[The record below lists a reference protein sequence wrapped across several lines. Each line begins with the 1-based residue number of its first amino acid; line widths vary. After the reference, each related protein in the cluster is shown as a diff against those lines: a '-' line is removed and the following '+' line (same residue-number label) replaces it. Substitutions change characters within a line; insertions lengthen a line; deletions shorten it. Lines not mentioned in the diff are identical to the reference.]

1 MSTWH
6 LAHPCPCDLESLRSL
21 RCLENKDGSSQR
33 YQADSTWW
41 TGDAGKRQV
50 HHCAARNAH
59 NANMYS
65 YLLLWDQTSTWQEQ
79 DLPQR
84 QRGWILD
91 LTLQIFWSF
100 RMLALCFKCPSETVF
115 VCFLW
120 TKNAK
125 SLVQSIELI
134 ESYDALALGL
144 ASWRGTFQPWAGNCD
159 GRLFHW
165 RRGFWAHLPSTQRF
179 WRQKVKEEK
188 RGNIGI
194 GLAWLSGLAIRT
206 NESSRDFQGMT
217 MNNCIEQTS
226 HPHWSGGFHKNPRW
240 SIWIQLAPQMQLL
253 WWILVSPFVSYSMSC
268 GSHVWPCQGRKWR
281 SHHVQFSRRR

>member
-21 RCLENKDGSSQR
+21 RCLENEDGSSQR

-50 HHCAARNAH
+50 HHCAAHNAH

-100 RMLALCFKCPSETVF
+100 RMLALCFKCPQRLFLFVF
-115 VCFLW
+115 YGKTLNPWYNRSNHTMLW
-120 TKNAK
+120 H
-125 SLVQSIELI
+125 
-134 ESYDALALGL
+134 LALHLGEVPFSPELAIVMGDCFIEGVAFGL
-144 ASWRGTFQPWAGNCD
+144 IC
-159 GRLFHW
+159 H
-165 RRGFWAHLPSTQRF
+165 PSTQRF
-179 WRQKVKEEK
+179 WRQKVKEKSEV
-188 RGNIGI
+188 
-194 GLAWLSGLAIRT
+194 T
-206 NESSRDFQGMT
+206 
-217 MNNCIEQTS
+217 
-226 HPHWSGGFHKNPRW
+226 
-240 SIWIQLAPQMQLL
+240 
-253 WWILVSPFVSYSMSC
+253 
-268 GSHVWPCQGRKWR
+268 
-281 SHHVQFSRRR
+281 